1 MLMTTSK
8 TSNDKIENDMPDY
21 LNNISNSALRWV
33 VLVLLV
39 LSAVFAY
46 LWLTHPFDP
55 TITASEYPYID
66 FSRNFIS
73 QEHYITNVQ
82 PLRDTL
88 KEKARQFEQGGRK
101 VSIYVEFLNTG
112 ANISVNQETYI
123 LPASLI
129 KVPLAIAVLKKVQD
143 GEWELENELA
153 LLNGDKDDTSGNER
167 DMFADYPIGATFT
180 IEHLLERLLI
190 DSDNTAY
197 NILLRNT
204 GEKQFEEVVN
214 ALGLQD
220 LFRVNGAVSAKEYS
234 RILRSLYTASY
245 LNRANSERI
254 LEWLDK
260 ATFSDFISH
269 TIEDEIPFPH
279 KYGLDREKFI
289 FGDSGIAYI
298 PNRPYI
304 ISVLVEGK
312 AGGTFEE
319 EYQIASAFIQDV
331 SMTTY
336 TFFKSDN

>member
-1 MLMTTSK
+1 MISMIDFLQ
-8 TSNDKIENDMPDY
+8 
-21 LNNISNSALRWV
+21 NISNNTLRWV
-33 VLVLLV
+33 VLVCAALTL
-39 LSAVFAY
+39 VFAY
-46 LWLTHPFDP
+46 LWYFHPHDP
-55 TITASEYPYID
+55 TASASEYPYID
-66 FSRNFIS
+66 FSRNFIA
-73 QEHYITNVQ
+73 QEHYITNIQ

-88 KEKARQFEQGGRK
+88 KEKARQFEQDGRK
-101 VSIYVEFLNTG
+101 VSMYVEFLNTG

-143 GEWELENELA
+143 GEWKLENELV

-214 ALGLQD
+214 TLGLQD
-220 LFRVNGAVSAKEYS
+220 LFRINGAVSAKEYS

-254 LEWLDK
+254 LEWLDE

-269 TIEDEIPFPH
+269 SIENEIPFPH
-279 KYGLDREKFI
+279 KYGLDREKRI

-298 PNRPYI
+298 ANRPYI
-304 ISVLVEGK
+304 ISVLVEGR
-312 AGGTFEE
+312 ADSTYEE
-319 EYQIASAFIQDV
+319 EYEIASGFIQDV